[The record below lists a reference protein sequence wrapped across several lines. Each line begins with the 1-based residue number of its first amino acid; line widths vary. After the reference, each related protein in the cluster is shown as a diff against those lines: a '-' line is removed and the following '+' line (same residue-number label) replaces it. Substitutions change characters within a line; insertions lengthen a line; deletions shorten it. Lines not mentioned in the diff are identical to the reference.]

1 MKRTAAR
8 RSVAPVAA
16 VFYLN
21 HHSQYVHWHFF
32 QMSVANIAVIVV
44 MLIVFAIAIMARFPS
59 GGVGGNSS

>member
-32 QMSVANIAVIVV
+32 QMSLSNFLVIVAMFAV
-44 MLIVFAIAIMARFPS
+44 FFAAILIRFPS
-59 GGVGGNSS
+59 HGTGGDA

>member
-32 QMSVANIAVIVV
+32 QMSVSNILVILAMFVV
-44 MLIVFAIAIMARFPS
+44 FLAAIFIPFPS
-59 GGVGGNSS
+59 HCVSGDSS